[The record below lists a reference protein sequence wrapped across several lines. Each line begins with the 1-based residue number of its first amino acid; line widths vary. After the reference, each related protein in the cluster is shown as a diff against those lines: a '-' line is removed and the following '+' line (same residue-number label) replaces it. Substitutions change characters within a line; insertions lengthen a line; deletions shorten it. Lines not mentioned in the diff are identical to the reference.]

1 MDGNPSRETL
11 RMQTSNSNSSQQV
24 WQTPKLQELGNLRD
38 FVRVGN
44 ANGKSGGNMDGAA
57 NCGGEAMNVS
67 PECSGTSTP
76 H

>member
-1 MDGNPSRETL
+1 MH
-11 RMQTSNSNSSQQV
+11 TSNSDFSQPL

-57 NCGGEAMNVS
+57 NCGGEAMNPS

-76 H
+76 R